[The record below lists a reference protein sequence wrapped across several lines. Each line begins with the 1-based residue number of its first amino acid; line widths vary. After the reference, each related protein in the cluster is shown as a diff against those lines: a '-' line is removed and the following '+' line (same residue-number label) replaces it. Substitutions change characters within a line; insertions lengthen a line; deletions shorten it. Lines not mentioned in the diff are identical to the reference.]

1 MKQLKMNDGHG
12 TSVTI
17 AIIAFVAAVGALY
30 FAIDANSTAWTS
42 RGGENVNLDQLADL
56 GSAIMTETELENK
69 ITAAVERKI
78 IESMDDEGYG
88 RTMAKDFT
96 GNNTASVPESD
107 KTVVPKGRF
116 AANPPAI
123 VPEADN
129 TGAVFALA
137 PTIRLT
143 DASGEGV
150 LSKAW
155 LAVYNGITYHRI
167 AARGLAAPVGTDYY
181 EGWLVRNPDTLDM
194 FSVGKMK
201 YDPAAADA
209 TLSVRVTG
217 DQEAYRTVYVTLEKN
232 DGDPMPGE
240 VMLKGTFWPET
251 DLAVTDK
258 MIESYKANEA
268 VKAGMSTSSAPK
280 ADNST
285 QSLLEAMLKGGT
297 DKDSPA
303 AGNSDPLSSLMQ
315 LLQGSKK

>member
-1 MKQLKMNDGHG
+1 MNDGYG
-12 TSVTI
+12 TSVAI
-17 AIIAFVAAVGALY
+17 ALVAFVIAAGALY

-42 RGGENVNLDQLADL
+42 RGGESVNLDQLADL

-69 ITAAVERKI
+69 ITAAVEKKI
-78 IESMDDEGYG
+78 IESMDDEEYG
-88 RTMAKDFT
+88 R
-96 GNNTASVPESD
+96 TASVPESD
-107 KTVVPKGRF
+107 KTFVPKGRF
-116 AANPPAI
+116 AADPPAI

-129 TGAVFALA
+129 TGAVFGLA

-201 YDPAAADA
+201 YDPGAADA

-217 DQEAYRTVYVTLEKN
+217 DQEAYRTVYVTLEKD
-232 DGDPMPGE
+232 DGDPMPGK
-240 VMLKGTFWPET
+240 VVLKGTFWPET

-268 VKAGMSTSSAPK
+268 NKAGFSTSSVPK

-285 QSLLEAMLKGGT
+285 QSLLEAMLKGGSNN
-297 DKDSPA
+297 DSSA
-303 AGNSDPLSSLMQ
+303 AGNSDPLASLMQ